1 MSTVGEAGS
10 LPRIVLASASP
21 RRSELL
27 SQIGL
32 SFSVQPTDIDESE
45 RPGEDPVSYVQ
56 RLAIGKVMVPGADGD
71 GEGDGA
77 QLFVAADTTVDV
89 DGQILAKPEDDT
101 DARRMLGLLSG
112 RTHQVH
118 TGVAVRFQGRVSVAV
133 CTSLVT
139 MAVLGDELIDWY
151 IGTGEPHGKAGA
163 YAIQGAAAMLVT
175 GVEGSVTNVIGL
187 PLHLLDQLF
196 GDVGI
201 SLVRLLTP

>member
-56 RLAIGKVMVPGADGD
+56 RLAVGKVMAPGAD

-89 DGQILAKPEDDT
+89 DGRILAKPEDDD

-118 TGVAVRFQGRVSVAV
+118 TGVAVRFGDKVSSAV

-139 MAVLGDELIDWY
+139 MPVLSDQMIEWY
-151 IGTGEPHGKAGA
+151 VGTGEPHGKAGA

-175 GVEGSVTNVIGL
+175 EVRGSVSNVIGL

-196 GDVGI
+196 ADVGI